1 MHVLNVIELHRG
13 ASYGKVA
20 LINNKVINAPTDL
33 RWWNLTWGFAAG
45 YQPQTSVDSSRS
57 YVVSG

>member
-13 ASYGKVA
+13 ASYGKAA

-33 RWWNLTWGFAAG
+33 RWWNLTWGFAAV
-45 YQPQTSVDSSRS
+45 TSHKRL
-57 YVVSG
+57 

>member
-13 ASYGKVA
+13 ASYGKAA

-33 RWWNLTWGFAAG
+33 RWWNLTWGLL
-45 YQPQTSVDSSRS
+45 QVTSHKRLLIVL
-57 YVVSG
+57 GAM